1 MRKDKHSV
9 AGEFLD
15 DFIRFNKEQLLAVGL
30 DSEQTEE
37 VSRLIAQ
44 KMCDEWGGQI
54 IYFPKYKRAGLSDR
68 DLQIW
73 KDFNGHNH
81 RELARKYKMAL
92 QNIYRILDF
101 VQRAET
107 AKRQGALDL

>member
-15 DFIRFNKEQLLAVGL
+15 DFIRFNKELLLKIGHDTNQA
-30 DSEQTEE
+30 DE
-37 VSRLIAQ
+37 VSRQIAQ
-44 KMCDEWGGQI
+44 RMCDEWGGQI

-68 DLQIW
+68 DLKIW
-73 KDFNGHNH
+73 QEFNGNNH
-81 RELARKYKMAL
+81 RELARKHQMSL
-92 QNIYRILDF
+92 QAIYRILDF
-101 VQRAET
+101 VKREEL